1 MLQPF
6 YIESLDIPTL
16 LGEYWD
22 DVGESGYL
30 MAKLSNNNGLGLEF
44 LSVIFLIF
52 FGSLS

>member
-1 MLQPF
+1 MSQPF

-30 MAKLSNNNGLGLEF
+30 MANNDGLGLEF

>member
-1 MLQPF
+1 MSQPF

-16 LGEYWD
+16 LGKYWD